1 MKTRALI
8 RAAFIIAL
16 TAIPVITSAG
26 DLALPWHPWASF
38 GFGVDQTGTV
48 TAVDPVA
55 ARAGLRA
62 GDRVAVDQMAAS
74 DRWVLSST
82 SIARDG
88 RRLLVPLASG
98 RTVTVVAHP
107 HARSVIDNVTVIFAI
122 LGAILYILLAALL
135 VLIRPSPVT
144 WAFYVFSYAYCFAGT
159 LFPEYMPFEAS
170 VSLAIFISLASSAS
184 FAAMFS
190 FALRFPDDRLSGA
203 ALTVER
209 VFFYGVAPIAAACG
223 ISAIAAFLLGHVA
236 AATTLINA
244 SNFIAYAAI
253 ATAIVALLVRYVT
266 AASERR
272 NRLRWIVLAFA
283 FAYVPVLALN
293 IIANV
298 FGVFPGIWVDNIA
311 LAWMLLAPMAL
322 AYTIFKHRL
331 FDIRLVVSRTL
342 VYGVLTSIIVGV
354 LALVDWA
361 FGRWIAESR
370 FAIFGELALALALG
384 TLLTTVHRRIEHSL
398 NHIIFRAQTLALH
411 ALRRFTQEIDLIP
424 DPRRLLL
431 QTYDALRTRLES
443 DYVGIYAAD
452 GGSFVLGTP
461 GSDALP
467 TLLPG
472 DDFAVLR
479 LRRWSEAFECDEPE
493 HPLRGALLL
502 PMTARTQ
509 LVGFIA
515 CGPKRDHTH
524 YLPEEVET
532 LSALAHRAGSAY
544 GWMTVR
550 QPLSVT
556 GAPTAAPL

>member
-1 MKTRALI
+1 MPMCMKTRALV

-16 TAIPVITSAG
+16 TAIPVLTSAG
-26 DLALPWHPWASF
+26 DLALPWHPWASY
-38 GFGVDQTGTV
+38 GLGVDQTGTV

-62 GDRVAVDQMAAS
+62 GDRVILDQMAAS

-98 RTVTVVAHP
+98 RTVMVVAHP

-159 LFPEYMPFEAS
+159 LAAEYMPFEAS
-170 VSLAIFISLASSAS
+170 VSLAIFVSLASAAS

-190 FALRFPDDRLSGA
+190 FALRFPDVRLSGY

-209 VFFYGVAPIAAACG
+209 AFFYGVAPIAAVCG
-223 ISAIAAFLLGHVA
+223 VTAIAAFLLGYVA
-236 AATTLINA
+236 AADILVNA
-244 SNFIAYAAI
+244 SNSIAYAAI
-253 ATAIVALLVRYVT
+253 ATAIGALLVRYVT
-266 AASERR
+266 ATSERR
-272 NRLRWIVLAFA
+272 NRLRWIVMAFA
-283 FAYVPVLALN
+283 VAYVPVLALN
-293 IIANV
+293 VIANV
-298 FGVFPGIWVDNIA
+298 FGV
-311 LAWMLLAPMAL
+311 
-322 AYTIFKHRL
+322 
-331 FDIRLVVSRTL
+331 
-342 VYGVLTSIIVGV
+342 LTSIVVGV

-384 TLLTTVHRRIEHSL
+384 TLLTTVHRRLEHSL
-398 NHIIFRAQTLALH
+398 NRIIFRAQTLALH

-424 DPRRLLL
+424 DPRRLLM
-431 QTYDALRTRLES
+431 QTYDALRMRLES

-452 GGSFVLGTP
+452 GASFVLGTP
-461 GSDALP
+461 GSGALP
-467 TLLPG
+467 TVLPG

-515 CGPKRDHTH
+515 CGPKRDRTH

-532 LSALAHRAGSAY
+532 LSALAHRAGAAY

-550 QPLSVT
+550 QPLAVSE
-556 GAPTAAPL
+556 APA